1 MLAKLKP
8 SIRPLPPGLAF
19 FSPTVLIATWFGSGR
34 IRPASGTIGT
44 LAALPFGIV
53 IGAIGGPAGLALAA
67 LILFFIGKAA
77 AEAYGKKSG
86 SSDDQA
92 IVVDEAVGLWIAGIP
107 AAAAPGLWIIAFIL
121 FRFFDIYKPWPASFF
136 DERKNGGFD
145 VMMDDVI
152 AGIFAFFGVA
162 TLSLFLVS

>member
-107 AAAAPGLWIIAFIL
+107 AAAAPGSARSTTDPPPLPQSGARRHRHRRQGRL
-121 FRFFDIYKPWPASFF
+121 EQPAV
-136 DERKNGGFD
+136 G
-145 VMMDDVI
+145 
-152 AGIFAFFGVA
+152 
-162 TLSLFLVS
+162 